1 MTPAQRLLETLK
13 STPHV
18 VAPHVGGALRAQI
31 AAELMIRGE
40 QVVLLGRDQTD
51 AEAVYRDL
59 AFMFGT
65 NDERA
70 VDEGIFFLGADDKN
84 PYEEYSPDV
93 RAVMERLGTLHHL
106 AKEPESVRALIL
118 TPHALVRRFVPPS
131 FFDQAGDYVMA
142 GSDIDRDDLI
152 RRLTDC
158 GYNPVTTVEDPG
170 TFSVRGGIIDI
181 FSPQRSRPV
190 RLDLFGDEVESIKLF
205 DPETQRNGASVDDAV
220 LLPVREIAFDKATV
234 ARAVKTIEQVADRY
248 PIPSRHVN
256 AVVDDIQNH
265 IFFFGI
271 EGLMP
276 AFHEDGLVGIDRYLP
291 PKAIYMQAEDEPL
304 REFAEQYSDEAHLGY
319 ERAKTQHHIALPPES
334 HLIDIEDGW
343 DKAVAD
349 RRRVSTPEV
358 AVGKQ
363 QTLELRFQSTDDLRG
378 EILKATRRTADEQGD
393 VMAPL
398 VQRLRQWRGDRLTT
412 FIACH
417 TRGQAER
424 LKELLAPKKL
434 DVRLLQQPF
443 SLSRFMDSRS
453 PSEAQKKGLTTLRER
468 SVHAWLVF
476 GEVSGGFVLPD
487 GHLALISEEEIFGQ
501 RMKRRKRRTAAASD
515 FVTDLKDL
523 TSGDFVVHVDFGVG
537 QYHGLTKLAVN
548 GVESDYLHIE
558 YKGKDKLYLP
568 VHRLR
573 LISKYATTGDGR
585 QPVLDK
591 LGGTAWANTKR
602 KVKDSLLKMAAE
614 LLRLYAMRQ
623 AVEGQALPAPDE
635 VFRQFEAEF
644 PFDPTPDQQTAIED
658 VIDDMQKHTPMDR
671 LICGDVGY
679 GKTEVAMRAAM
690 MAVMGRKQV
699 AVLVPTT
706 VLAAQ
711 HYHTFSER
719 FANYPVKL
727 ALVSRFQ
734 TKDQIKQALK
744 EAKDGSIDILIG
756 THRLLS
762 KDVAMNRLGL
772 LIIDEEHRFGV
783 RHKEAL
789 KKYRATVHVLALSA
803 TPIPRTL
810 HMGFMGVRDM
820 SMIATAPVDR
830 LAVKTEV
837 HRFSEDVIR
846 EAVLREIRR
855 GGQCFIV
862 HNRVSSIAAFANMLE
877 RLIPEA
883 RLGIGHGQMEE
894 DRLEQVMVDFM
905 NKKFNVLLAT
915 TIIESGIDIPN
926 ANTIII
932 NRADRMGLAQL
943 YQLRGRVGRSK
954 TRGFAYFLI
963 PAGNLSKKAR
973 ARINVLQRFTELGA
987 GFKVASKDLEIRG
1000 AGNLLGKA
1008 QSGTIAQV
1016 GFDMYQALLQ
1026 EAIAELKG
1034 SERRSMREPEIQ
1046 LPVTALIPDRYVK
1059 EPSAR
1064 LQFYQRFNAADTDD
1078 AAYDVLQ
1085 QVTDLYGNPPAEV
1098 ENLAQLML
1106 LKQRLWRLG
1115 AVGLD
1120 YGAQTK
1126 AMPPRIVVRFDDQ
1139 STGINPEQLV
1149 QYVQNDPRRRKMTPD
1164 GRLLVHL
1171 QPFEDVT
1178 EILAQAKDQL
1188 DDLQRLKH
1196 RASA

>member
-1 MTPAQRLLETLK
+1 
-13 STPHV
+13 
-18 VAPHVGGALRAQI
+18 
-31 AAELMIRGE
+31 
-40 QVVLLGRDQTD
+40 
-51 AEAVYRDL
+51 
-59 AFMFGT
+59 
-65 NDERA
+65 
-70 VDEGIFFLGADDKN
+70 
-84 PYEEYSPDV
+84 
-93 RAVMERLGTLHHL
+93 
-106 AKEPESVRALIL
+106 
-118 TPHALVRRFVPPS
+118 
-131 FFDQAGDYVMA
+131 MA
-142 GSDIDRDDLI
+142 GSDIDRDALL

-158 GYNPVTTVEDPG
+158 GYNSVTTVEDPG

-181 FSPQRSRPV
+181 FSPQRPRPV
-190 RLDLFGDEVESIKLF
+190 RLDLFGDEVETIKLF
-205 DPETQRNGASVDDAV
+205 DPETQRSGAMVEDAV
-220 LLPVREIAFDKATV
+220 LLPAREIAFDKATV
-234 ARAVKTIEQVADRY
+234 DLAQSALERVADEY
-248 PIPSRHVN
+248 PIPSRKIN
-256 AVVDDIQNH
+256 AIVDDIQNH
-265 IFFFGI
+265 IYFFGI
-271 EGLMP
+271 ESMLP
-276 AFHEDGLVGIDRYLP
+276 AFHEGGLVGIDAYLLDDAVYLYP
-291 PKAIYMQAEDEPL
+291 EEEPL
-304 REFAEQYSDEAHLGY
+304 TDFADTFAEEASLAY
-319 ERAKTQHHIALPPES
+319 ERAKAQHNVALAPS
-334 HLIDIEDGW
+334 AHLIDLDDGW
-343 DKAVAD
+343 RSALESK
-349 RRRVSTPEV
+349 RRVEMPEV
-358 AVGKQ
+358 IVGNSDV
-363 QTLELRFQSTDDLRG
+363 LELRFQGTDDIRG
-378 EILKATRRTADEQGD
+378 EILKSSRNTDEHQD

-398 VQRLRQWRGDRLTT
+398 VQRLRQWRGDKLTT

-424 LKELLAPKKL
+424 LKELLTPKKVE
-434 DVRLLQQPF
+434 VRLLQQPF
-443 SLSRFMDSRS
+443 ALDRFMDSRS
-453 PSEAQKKGLTTLRER
+453 PSEAQKKGLTTLRDR
-468 SVHAWLVF
+468 SVHAWLVL
-476 GEVSGGFVLPD
+476 GEVSGGFVLP
-487 GHLALISEEEIFGQ
+487 GAHLALVSEEEIFGQ
-501 RMKRRKRRTAAASD
+501 RMKRRKRRTAAANE

-523 TSGDFVVHVDFGVG
+523 SQGDFVVHVDFGVG

-548 GVESDYLHIE
+548 GVESDYLSIE

-602 KVKDSLLKMAAE
+602 KVKDTLLKMAAE
-614 LLRLYAMRQ
+614 LVRLYAMRQ
-623 AVEGQALPAPDE
+623 TVEGQALTAPDE

-644 PFDPTPDQQTAIED
+644 PFDPTPDQQRAIED
-658 VIDDMQKHTPMDR
+658 VVEDMQKATPMDR

-699 AVLVPTT
+699 VLLVPTT

-711 HYHTFSER
+711 HYQTFSER

-734 TKDQIKQALK
+734 TKDQIKQALR
-744 EAKDGSIDILIG
+744 EAKEGAIDILIG

-762 KDVAMNRLGL
+762 KDVSLARLGL

-862 HNRVSSIAAFANMLE
+862 HNRVSSIAAYAKMLE

-883 RLGIGHGQMEE
+883 RVGIGHGQMEE

-1000 AGNLLGKA
+1000 PAICSAKRNPAPLRP
-1008 QSGTIAQV
+1008 SGSICTKR
-1016 GFDMYQALLQ
+1016 FYR
-1026 EAIAELKG
+1026 K
-1034 SERRSMREPEIQ
+1034 RSR
-1046 LPVTALIPDRYVK
+1046 
-1059 EPSAR
+1059 S
-1064 LQFYQRFNAADTDD
+1064 
-1078 AAYDVLQ
+1078 
-1085 QVTDLYGNPPAEV
+1085 
-1098 ENLAQLML
+1098 
-1106 LKQRLWRLG
+1106 
-1115 AVGLD
+1115 
-1120 YGAQTK
+1120 
-1126 AMPPRIVVRFDDQ
+1126 
-1139 STGINPEQLV
+1139 
-1149 QYVQNDPRRRKMTPD
+1149 
-1164 GRLLVHL
+1164 
-1171 QPFEDVT
+1171 
-1178 EILAQAKDQL
+1178 
-1188 DDLQRLKH
+1188 
-1196 RASA
+1196 

>member
-1 MTPAQRLLETLK
+1 MTPAQRLLDRLK
-13 STPHV
+13 STSNV
-18 VAPHVGGALRAQI
+18 LAPHVFGALRAQI
-31 AAELMIRGE
+31 AAELVVRGE
-40 QVVLLGRDQTD
+40 QVVLLGRDQAD
-51 AEAVYRDL
+51 AEALYRDL

-70 VDEGIFFLGADDKN
+70 VDHGLYFLGADDKN

-93 RAVMERLGTLHHL
+93 RAVMERLGTLYHL
-106 AKEPESVRALIL
+106 AKEPEMVRALVI
-118 TPHALVRRFVPPS
+118 TPHALIRRFVPPAY
-131 FFDQAGDYVMA
+131 FDRAGDYVVA
-142 GSDIDRDDLI
+142 GSDIDRDQLV
-152 RRLTDC
+152 RVLTDC

-170 TFSVRGGIIDI
+170 TFSVRGGIIDVY
-181 FSPQRSRPV
+181 SPQRSMPV
-190 RLDLFGDEVESIKLF
+190 RLDLFGDEVESIRLF
-205 DPETQRNGASVDDAV
+205 DPETQRSGAKVEDAV
-220 LLPVREIAFDKATV
+220 LLPAREITFDKSAV
-234 ARAVKTIEQVADRY
+234 AGARAAIEQVFEQY
-248 PIPSRHVN
+248 PIPSRKLN
-256 AVVDDIQNH
+256 AVVDDIENH

-276 AFHEDGLVGIDRYLP
+276 AFHDGGLVGVDAYLP
-291 PKAIYMQAEDEPL
+291 KDAIYLHSEEEPLAELAEKLEDE
-304 REFAEQYSDEAHLGY
+304 ASLGY
-319 ERAKTQHHIALPPES
+319 ERAKAHHDIALVPDA
-334 HLIDIEDGW
+334 HLIDLDDGW
-343 DKAVAD
+343 RPFVKP
-349 RRRVSTPEV
+349 RRRVAMPEV
-358 AVGKQ
+358 VIGDQPA
-363 QTLELRFQSTDDLRG
+363 LNLRFQGTDDLRS
-378 EILKATRRTADEQGD
+378 EILKASRNTEMPGD

-398 VQRLRQWRGDRLTT
+398 VQRLRQWRGDKLTT

-424 LKELLAPKKL
+424 LKELLTPKKL
-434 DVRLLQQPF
+434 EVRLLQQPF
-443 SLSRFMDSRS
+443 AVPRFLDSRS
-453 PSEAQKKGLTTLRER
+453 PTEAQKKNLTTLRDR
-468 SVHAWLVF
+468 SVHAWLVL

-487 GHLALISEEEIFGQ
+487 ASLALLSEEEIFGQ
-501 RMKRRKRRTAAASD
+501 RMKRRKRRTAAASE

-523 TSGDFVVHVDFGVG
+523 SQGDFVVHVDFGVG
-537 QYHGLTKLAVN
+537 QYHGLTKLAIN
-548 GVESDYLHIE
+548 GVESDYLSIE

-573 LISKYATTGDGR
+573 LISKYASTGEGR

-602 KVKDSLLKMAAE
+602 KVKDTLLKMAAE
-614 LLRLYAMRQ
+614 LVRLYAVRQ
-623 AVEGQALPAPDE
+623 TVEGQALPAPDE
-635 VFRQFEAEF
+635 AFRQFEAEF

-658 VIDDMQKHTPMDR
+658 VIADMQRHTPMDR

-679 GKTEVAMRAAM
+679 GKTEVAMRGAM
-690 MAVMGRKQV
+690 LAVMGGKQV

-711 HYHTFSER
+711 HYQTFSER
-719 FANYPVKL
+719 FTNYPVKI

-744 EAKDGSIDILIG
+744 DAKDNAIDILIG

-762 KDVAMNRLGL
+762 KDVTLNRLGL

-837 HRFSEDVIR
+837 HRFSEEVIR
-846 EAVLREIRR
+846 EAILREVRR
-855 GGQCFIV
+855 GGQCFVV
-862 HNRVSSIAAFANMLE
+862 HNRVSSISAFAKLLE
-877 RLIPEA
+877 RLVPEA
-883 RLGIGHGQMEE
+883 RVGIGHGQMEE

-905 NKKFNVLLAT
+905 SKKFNVLLAT

-954 TRGFAYFLI
+954 TRGFAHFLI

-987 GFKVASKDLEIRG
+987 GFQVASKDLEIRG
-1000 AGNLLGKA
+1000 AGNILGKA

-1034 SERRSMREPEIQ
+1034 SERKNMREPEIQ
-1046 LPVTALIPDRYVK
+1046 LPLTALIPDRYVK

-1078 AAYDVLQ
+1078 VAYDVLQ
-1085 QVTDLYGNPPAEV
+1085 QITDLYGNPPAEV

-1106 LKQRLWRLG
+1106 VKQRLWRLG

-1120 YGAQTK
+1120 YGGQTK
-1126 AMPPRIVVRFDDQ
+1126 TMPPRIVVRFDDQ
-1139 STGINPEQLV
+1139 STGITPEQLV
-1149 QYVQNDPRRRKMTPD
+1149 RYVQTDPRRRKMTPD

-1188 DDLQRLKH
+1188 DELQRLKH
-1196 RASA
+1196 RSAS